1 MSDTKKP
8 DQAVLSSDFKRGWCL
23 SDDET
28 EKNEIGSRIKG
39 LRQSAGDLTL
49 DQLSEL
55 TKLVDPFGKGISR
68 VSLSRYETGAA
79 FPGVREMKILA
90 RALRTTIAYLFYGD
104 SEDPMNF
111 FTPSIDLAI
120 GDIVYQV
127 LVAQKLVKPVGDM
140 QPLGDEFKSLLESVK
155 KGQDRNSLK

>member
-1 MSDTKKP
+1 MSNAKKP
-8 DQAVLSSDFKRGWCL
+8 NQAVLSSDFTRGWSL

-28 EKNEIGSRIKG
+28 EKTEIGSRIKS
-39 LRQSAGDLTL
+39 LRQRAGDLTL

-90 RALRTTIAYLFYGD
+90 RALRTTISNLFYGD

-111 FTPSIDLAI
+111 FPPSIDLAI
-120 GDIVYQV
+120 QDIVYQV
-127 LVAQKLVKPVGDM
+127 LVAQKVVRPKGDVE
-140 QPLGDEFKSLLESVK
+140 PLGDEFKSLLESVK
-155 KGQDRNSLK
+155 KG